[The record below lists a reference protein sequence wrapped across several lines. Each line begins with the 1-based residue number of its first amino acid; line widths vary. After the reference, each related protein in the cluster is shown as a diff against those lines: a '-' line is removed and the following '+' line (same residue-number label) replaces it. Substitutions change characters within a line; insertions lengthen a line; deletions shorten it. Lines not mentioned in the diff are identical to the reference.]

1 MDKIISI
8 ILILLITLFLLTLI
22 PDSRIKNYNN
32 DNPII
37 KNQNTAMELGINYIN
52 SIKKI
57 KNNFS
62 NPSVMFDID
71 DTLIDSHSGQKI
83 KPIVKLL
90 KKCAS
95 EGYGIVLITARD
107 SKFTK
112 ETEEELYNNGIYYDI
127 LFLRNPRYDNFY
139 TFKSKIKKQL
149 SDNDIDIIMS
159 VGDQLHDISGEYS
172 GYFIKLPN
180 HEDTRLFHL
189 NNNRQL
195 EQIC

>member
-1 MDKIISI
+1 MNKII
-8 ILILLITLFLLTLI
+8 ILLLITLFLLILTTK
-22 PDSRIKNYNN
+22 SRIKNYNN
-32 DNPII
+32 ECNEVV
-37 KNQNTAMELGINYIN
+37 KNQNTAMELGINYIH

-71 DTLIDSHSGQKI
+71 DTLIDSQSGKII

-107 SKFTK
+107 SRYSK
-112 ETEEELYNNGIYYDI
+112 ETEDELYNKGIYYDI